1 MTDLLN
7 QTLASS
13 ADLSK
18 YAVRGRN
25 EVTTILGSLRKSGAA
40 VMAYIDHI
48 GNDFILTSI
57 VAVMPEKN
65 LVLLDLGANAEANKR
80 ALSATRIVCVTE
92 LDGIRIQMSVESL
105 HAVRFEG
112 HEAFGMRIP
121 ETLLRLQ
128 RRENYRVIAPRG
140 DPPIC
145 IIADARALGVPDEMD
160 IVDISCGGVALA
172 LPAGA
177 AEIETGTRFNRCR
190 IPLPEL
196 GKDTSFGA
204 LYGSTQSLGRPEGVE
219 VITNLM
225 VRGTFDIRFA
235 NGAVHRR
242 VGCEFIGMRERE
254 RALIQRYVSK
264 AERERR
270 YLA

>member
-1 MTDLLN
+1 MNDLTK
-7 QTLASS
+7 QTPAGSTE
-13 ADLSK
+13 LSK

-25 EVTTILGSLRKSGAA
+25 EVASILGALRKSRAA
-40 VMAYIDHI
+40 VMAYIDHV
-48 GNDFILTSI
+48 GDDFILTSV
-57 VAVMPEKN
+57 VAVVPEKN
-65 LVLLDLGANAEANKR
+65 LVLLDLGSNAEANQR
-80 ALSATRIVCVTE
+80 ALTAARIVCVTE
-92 LDGIRIQMSVESL
+92 LDGVRIQMSVEAL
-105 HAVRFEG
+105 HSAHFEG
-112 HEAFGMRIP
+112 HDVFGMSIP

-128 RRENYRVIAPRG
+128 RRENYRVSTPRG

-145 IIADARALGVPDEMD
+145 IITDARALGVPDEMD

-172 LPAGA
+172 LPPGA
-177 AEIETGTRFNRCR
+177 FEIETGTRFNRCR

-219 VITNLM
+219 VLTSLL
-225 VRGTFDIRFA
+225 VRGTFDIRFP
-235 NGAVHRR
+235 NGSVHRR

-254 RALIQRYVSK
+254 RALIQRYVNK

-270 YLA
+270 YLG

>member
-1 MTDLLN
+1 MNDLTK
-7 QTLASS
+7 QTPASS
-13 ADLSK
+13 AELSK

-25 EVTTILGSLRKSGAA
+25 EVASILGALRKSRAA
-40 VMAYIDHI
+40 VMAYIDHV
-48 GNDFILTSI
+48 GDDFILTSV
-57 VAVMPEKN
+57 VAVVPEKN
-65 LVLLDLGANAEANKR
+65 LVLLDLGSNAEANQR
-80 ALSATRIVCVTE
+80 ALSAARIVCVTE
-92 LDGIRIQMSVESL
+92 LDGVRIQMSVEAL
-105 HAVRFEG
+105 HRAHFEG
-112 HEAFGMRIP
+112 HDVFGMSIP

-128 RRENYRVIAPRG
+128 RRENYRVSTPRG

-172 LPAGA
+172 LPPGA
-177 AEIETGTRFNRCR
+177 IEIETGTRFNRCR

-219 VITNLM
+219 VLTSLL

-235 NGAVHRR
+235 NGSVHRR

-254 RALIQRYVSK
+254 RALIQRYVNK

-270 YLA
+270 YLG

>member
-1 MTDLLN
+1 MNDLTK
-7 QTLASS
+7 QTPASS
-13 ADLSK
+13 ADLTK

-25 EVTTILGSLRKSGAA
+25 EVASILGALRKSRAA
-40 VMAYIDHI
+40 VMAYIDHV
-48 GNDFILTSI
+48 GDDFILTSV
-57 VAVMPEKN
+57 VAVVPEKN
-65 LVLLDLGANAEANKR
+65 LVLLDLGSNAEANQR
-80 ALSATRIVCVTE
+80 ALTAARIVCVTE
-92 LDGIRIQMSVESL
+92 LDGVRIQMSVEAL
-105 HAVRFEG
+105 HRAQFEG
-112 HEAFGMRIP
+112 HDVFGMSIP

-128 RRENYRVIAPRG
+128 RRENYRVSTPRG

-145 IIADARALGVPDEMD
+145 IITDARALGVPDEMD

-172 LPAGA
+172 LPPGA
-177 AEIETGTRFNRCR
+177 FEIETGTRFNRCR

-219 VITNLM
+219 VLTSLL
-225 VRGTFDIRFA
+225 VRGTFDIRFP
-235 NGAVHRR
+235 NGSVHRR

-254 RALIQRYVSK
+254 RALIQRYVNK

-270 YLA
+270 YLG

>member
-1 MTDLLN
+1 MSDLSH
-7 QTLASS
+7 QTPAGSTE
-13 ADLSK
+13 LSK

-25 EVTTILGSLRKSGAA
+25 EVTTILGALRKSGAP
-40 VMAYIDHI
+40 VMAYIGHI
-48 GNDFILTSI
+48 GDDFILTSI
-57 VAVMPEKN
+57 LAVMPEKN
-65 LVLLDLGANAEANKR
+65 LVLLDLGSNAETNKR
-80 ALSATRIVCVTE
+80 ALSATRIICVTE
-92 LDGIRIQMSVESL
+92 LDGIRIQMGVEAL
-105 HAVRFEG
+105 HTAHFEG

-128 RRENYRVIAPRG
+128 RRENYRVSTPRG
-140 DPPIC
+140 DPPVC
-145 IIADARALGVPDEMD
+145 IIADSRTLRLPDEMD

-172 LPAGA
+172 LPEGA
-177 AEIETGTRFNRCR
+177 AEIETGTRLNRCR

-219 VITNLM
+219 VITTLI

-270 YLA
+270 YLG

>member
-1 MTDLLN
+1 MIDLSN

-13 ADLSK
+13 TEQSK
-18 YAVRGRN
+18 YAVRGRS
-25 EVTTILGSLRKSGAA
+25 EVTTILDSLCKSGAA

-48 GNDFILTSI
+48 GDDFILTSV
-57 VAVMPEKN
+57 VAVMPEQN
-65 LVLLDLGANAEANKR
+65 LVLLDLGSNAEANKR
-80 ALSATRIVCVTE
+80 ALSATRIVCVTA
-92 LDGIRIQMSVESL
+92 LDRIRIQMSVESL
-105 HAVRFEG
+105 QAVRFEG
-112 HEAFGMRIP
+112 NDVFGMSIP

-128 RRENYRVIAPRG
+128 RRESYRVRTPRG

-145 IIADARALGVPDEMD
+145 IIAAAPALGLPDEMD

-177 AEIETGTRFNRCR
+177 AEIETGTRFSRCR
-190 IPLPEL
+190 IALPEL

-219 VITNLM
+219 VIADLL

-254 RALIQRYVSK
+254 RALIQRYVNK

-270 YLA
+270 YLG